1 MYASTRTS
9 HFLFGTPTHNHV
21 MLRRSMSSTPFRCT
35 SSEIQS
41 LQASKNEIKRIILD
55 FFDKCNAPVKVVDY
69 DEELYVATS
78 EMIKQ
83 LGYPLDD
90 PITMKSFNPYLKSGV
105 LAAVSAYPHLTNLST
120 RTFAAAYAAFFIIID
135 DIFTDE
141 PGPISEFNSRLVR
154 GAEQGHPVLD
164 AYARLLLEL
173 PKYWDPVMAD
183 MMRQSAMT
191 FMTSFIVEQHLQDAK
206 VSFPL

>member
-1 MYASTRTS
+1 
-9 HFLFGTPTHNHV
+9 

-69 DEELYVATS
+69 DEELYVATR

-191 FMTSFIVEQHLQDAK
+191 FMTSFVVEQHLQDAK